1 MSDIHQHQR
10 GHGSSV
16 VQHEEE
22 CAEHLTWGGYAVLI
36 LVLKTRLGSMDT
48 WGINQFSGISHIKG
62 FKCSVNHVQLSI
74 VIIFTTLEPL
84 QEGIT
89 LVPGQCI
96 FRTQTFP
103 SSKDSEGD
111 GNSRSG
117 TFDSS
122 PGTTPAFI
130 YWRQTRSNRYSRSY
144 PWASWG
150 RSSCSGL
157 TVDLLIGLSILSPG
171 ERPREK
177 WSRRGEELLRI
188 YLCFQQQICWMW
200 RGCE

>member
-74 VIIFTTLEPL
+74 VIISQLWSRFRKESHLCLASVHSGPKRSLLQRTARVMGTPEVAHLIHHLGQHQHLFTEDKRAATGTAAATHEPL
-84 QEGIT
+84 GAGHPA
-89 LVPGQCI
+89 LVWLWI
-96 FRTQTFP
+96 
-103 SSKDSEGD
+103 S
-111 GNSRSG
+111 
-117 TFDSS
+117 
-122 PGTTPAFI
+122 
-130 YWRQTRSNRYSRSY
+130 
-144 PWASWG
+144 
-150 RSSCSGL
+150 
-157 TVDLLIGLSILSPG
+157 
-171 ERPREK
+171 
-177 WSRRGEELLRI
+177 
-188 YLCFQQQICWMW
+188 
-200 RGCE
+200 